1 MPSSA
6 NSYLILILCIVA
18 FWGCSSSKGDL
29 PVVKTVDLQKY
40 IGSWYELVRLP
51 NSFESGLTC
60 VMANYSLK
68 PNGDIKVVNSG
79 HKIKDTSKVS
89 TATGTA
95 WVPDANE
102 PTKLKVSFFW
112 PFAGKYWILAL
123 DSNYKYA
130 MVGDPSRDYLWIL
143 SRTKTLP
150 ESTIDTLLAHAQSL
164 GFDTS
169 KVERT
174 AQDCM

>member
-1 MPSSA
+1 MTSSA
-6 NSYLILILCIVA
+6 NYYALMFLC
-18 FWGCSSSKGDL
+18 FFTLWGCEPMKSDL
-29 PVVKTVDLQKY
+29 PVVKSVDLNKY
-40 IGSWYELVRLP
+40 LGSWYELARLP

-68 PNGDIKVVNSG
+68 ENGDIKVVNSG
-79 HKIKDTSKVS
+79 HKIGEASKVS

-95 WVPDANE
+95 WVPDPTQ

-112 PFAGKYWILAL
+112 PFSGKYWILAL
-123 DSNYKYA
+123 DRDYKYA
-130 MVGDPSRDYLWIL
+130 MVGDPSRKYLWIL

-150 ESTIDTLLAHAQSL
+150 ATTIDALLIQAQSL

-169 KVERT
+169 KIEHT
-174 AQDCM
+174 AQNCM